1 MPVYQLPEKLIFP
14 NPEEAEP
21 EGLLAV
27 GGDLSTERL
36 LLAYS
41 QGIFPW
47 YSDEDPILWWSPD
60 PRLIL
65 KPECLRVSKS
75 LKRIISKKQ
84 FSITM
89 DHDFKTVINSCAKT
103 KRKEDGTWIVN
114 DMINAYIKLHHK
126 GFAHSVEV
134 WEKEKLMGGL
144 YGVSIGKIFFG
155 ESMFSKTNNASKI
168 ALVYLVKTLSEWGFS
183 CIDCQVKTE
192 HLISM
197 GACEISRH
205 EFLNQLKKTVK
216 EKTRVGKWSLPE
228 NLAFLPAEKQRLQ
241 ELP

>member
-1 MPVYQLPEKLIFP
+1 MPVYQLPEQLIFP
-14 NPEEAEP
+14 NPEEAET

-41 QGIFPW
+41 MGIFPW

-65 KPECLRVSKS
+65 EPECLKISKS
-75 LKRIISKKQ
+75 LKRIIAKKQ

-89 DHDFKTVINSCAKT
+89 DHDFKTVINRCATT
-103 KRKEDGTWIVN
+103 KRKEDGTWIVD
-114 DMINAYIKLHHK
+114 DMINAYIELHHK

-134 WEKEKLMGGL
+134 WEKEKLVGGL

-155 ESMFSKTNNASKI
+155 ESMFSEINNASKI
-168 ALVYLVKTLSEWGFS
+168 SLVYLVKALREWGFS

-197 GACEISRH
+197 GAREISRH
-205 EFLNQLKKTVK
+205 DFLNQLKKTVK

-228 NLAFLPAEKQRLQ
+228 SLELLPA
-241 ELP
+241 

>member
-1 MPVYQLPEKLIFP
+1 MFP
-14 NPEEAEP
+14 SPEEAEP

-27 GGDLSTERL
+27 GGDLSPERL

-41 QGIFPW
+41 MGIFPW

-65 KPECLRVSKS
+65 EPERLKISKS
-75 LKRIISKKQ
+75 LKRVLSKKQ

-89 DHDFKTVINSCAKT
+89 DHDFKTVIKSCAT
-103 KRKEDGTWIVN
+103 AKRKEGGTWIVN
-114 DMINAYIKLHHK
+114 DMLNAYIELHHK

-134 WEKEKLMGGL
+134 WEKEKLVGGL
-144 YGVSIGKIFFG
+144 YGVSIGNIFFG

-168 ALVYLVKTLSEWGFS
+168 ALVYLVKTLKKWGFS
-183 CIDCQVKTE
+183 CIDCQIKTE

-197 GACEISRH
+197 GACETPRH
-205 EFLNQLKKTVK
+205 DFLNQLKKKVK

-228 NLAFLPAEKQRLQ
+228 DLKLLPA
-241 ELP
+241 

>member
-1 MPVYQLPEKLIFP
+1 MPVYQLPEQLIFP
-14 NPEEAEP
+14 DPEEAEP

-27 GGDLSTERL
+27 GGDLSPERL

-41 QGIFPW
+41 MGIFPW
-47 YSDEDPILWWSPD
+47 YAEEDPILWWSPD

-65 KPECLRVSKS
+65 EPESLKISKS
-75 LKRIISKKQ
+75 LKRIICKKQ

-89 DHDFKTVINSCAKT
+89 DHDFKTVINKCAT
-103 KRKEDGTWIVN
+103 AKRKEDGTWIVN
-114 DMINAYIKLHHK
+114 DMINAYIELHHK

-134 WEKEKLMGGL
+134 WEKEKLVGGL

-183 CIDCQVKTE
+183 CIDCQIKTE

-197 GACEISRH
+197 GAREISRH
-205 EFLNQLKKTVK
+205 DFLNLLKKTGG
-216 EKTRVGKWSLPE
+216 EKTRVGKWNLSE
-228 NLAFLPAEKQRLQ
+228 NL
-241 ELP
+241 ELLTT

>member
-1 MPVYQLPEKLIFP
+1 MPVYQLPEQLIFP
-14 NPEEAEP
+14 DPEEAEL

-27 GGDLSTERL
+27 GGDLSPERL

-41 QGIFPW
+41 MGIFPW
-47 YSDEDPILWWSPD
+47 YADEDPILWWSPD

-65 KPECLRVSKS
+65 EPESLKISKS

-89 DHDFKTVINSCAKT
+89 DHDFKTVISRCAT
-103 KRKEDGTWIVN
+103 AKRKEDGSWIVD
-114 DMINAYIKLHHK
+114 DMINAYIELHHK

-134 WEKEKLMGGL
+134 WEKEKLVGGL

-155 ESMFSKTNNASKI
+155 ESMFSEINNASKI

-183 CIDCQVKTE
+183 SIDCQIKTD

-197 GACEISRH
+197 GAREISRH
-205 EFLNQLKKTVK
+205 DFLNQLKKTAK

-228 NLAFLPAEKQRLQ
+228 SLELLPA
-241 ELP
+241 

>member
-1 MPVYQLPEKLIFP
+1 MPIYQLSEQLIFP

-36 LLAYS
+36 LLAYTM
-41 QGIFPW
+41 GIFPW
-47 YSDEDPILWWSPD
+47 YSDEAPILWWSPD

-65 KPECLRVSKS
+65 KPECLKISKS

-89 DHDFKTVINSCAKT
+89 DHDFETVINSCATT
-103 KRKEDGTWIVN
+103 KRKEGGTWIVN
-114 DMINAYIKLHHK
+114 EMINAYIELHHK

-134 WEKEKLMGGL
+134 WEKEKLVGGL
-144 YGVSIGKIFFG
+144 YGVSIGRIFFG
-155 ESMFSKTNNASKI
+155 ESMFSETNNASKI
-168 ALVYLVKTLSEWGFS
+168 ALVYLVKALSEWGFP
-183 CIDCQVKTE
+183 CIDCQIKTE

-197 GACEISRH
+197 GAREISRH
-205 EFLNQLKKTVK
+205 DFLNQLKKTVK
-216 EKTRVGKWSLPE
+216 EKTRVGRWSLPE
-228 NLAFLPAEKQRLQ
+228 SLELLPA
-241 ELP
+241 

>member
-1 MPVYQLPEKLIFP
+1 MPVYQLSDQLIFP

-27 GGDLSTERL
+27 GGDLSIERL
-36 LLAYS
+36 LLAYTM
-41 QGIFPW
+41 GIFPW

-65 KPECLRVSKS
+65 KPECLKISKS

-114 DMINAYIKLHHK
+114 DMINAYIELHHK

-134 WEKEKLMGGL
+134 WEKEKLVGGL

-155 ESMFSKTNNASKI
+155 ESMFSEINNASKI
-168 ALVYLVKTLSEWGFS
+168 ALVYLVKTRSEWGFS
-183 CIDCQVKTE
+183 SIDCQIKTD

-205 EFLNQLKKTVK
+205 DFLNQLKKTVK

-228 NLAFLPAEKQRLQ
+228 SLELLPA
-241 ELP
+241 

>member
-1 MPVYQLPEKLIFP
+1 MPVYQLPEQLIFP
-14 NPEEAEP
+14 DPEEAEP

-27 GGDLSTERL
+27 GGDLSPERL

-41 QGIFPW
+41 MGIFPW
-47 YSDEDPILWWSPD
+47 YADEDPILWWSPD

-65 KPECLRVSKS
+65 EPESLKISKS
-75 LKRIISKKQ
+75 LKRIICKKQ
-84 FSITM
+84 FSITI
-89 DHDFKTVINSCAKT
+89 DHDFKTVINKCAT
-103 KRKEDGTWIVN
+103 AKRKEDGTWIVN
-114 DMINAYIKLHHK
+114 DMINAYIELHHK

-134 WEKEKLMGGL
+134 WEKEKLVGGL

-183 CIDCQVKTE
+183 CIDCQIKTE

-197 GACEISRH
+197 GAREISRH
-205 EFLNQLKKTVK
+205 DFLNLLKKTGG
-216 EKTRVGKWSLPE
+216 EKTRVGKWNLSE
-228 NLAFLPAEKQRLQ
+228 NL
-241 ELP
+241 ELLTT